1 MEILAVHGSSQCA
14 CTHIP
19 NIMPKDV
26 VVCAVNVLEIPEK
39 SVHGQWRYWL
49 CTIAPYV
56 HARTLSLLLLLMS
69 CGVIIDLSLLSLSR
83 I

>member
-1 MEILAVHGSSQCA
+1 MHASSQCA
-14 CTHIP
+14 CMHIP

-39 SVHGQWRYWL
+39 SVHGQWRYRL
-49 CTIAPYV
+49 CTLAPYV

-69 CGVIIDLSLLSLSR
+69 CGVIIDLSLLSRSR

>member
-1 MEILAVHGSSQCA
+1 MHASCQCA

-49 CTIAPYV
+49 CTLAVHYV
-56 HARTLSLLLLLMS
+56 DARTLSLLPLLMS
-69 CGVIIDLSLLSLSR
+69 CGVIYDFKKV
-83 I
+83 